1 MSIFAMIFTREM
13 TAPWTHFGRSIDLR
27 MRPSTRLRIW
37 SAVFVGSTWMSEA
50 PWSTA
55 SATIRF
61 TIRMTGA
68 ASLFFRRSSRS
79 FPSRSWASCTTSTS
93 RSSTMSLTMVLSEEP
108 RW

>member
-1 MSIFAMIFTREM
+1 
-13 TAPWTHFGRSIDLR
+13 
-27 MRPSTRLRIW
+27 
-37 SAVFVGSTWMSEA
+37 MSEA

-68 ASLFFRRSSRS
+68 ASDFLRRSSRS
-79 FPSRSWASCTTSTS
+79 FPSGSWESCTTSTW
-93 RSSTMSLTMVLSEEP
+93 RSSTMSWTMVLRDDP